1 VPLSAGLP
9 VSTVT
14 PQVVYLHGFASS
26 PASSKAAFVGR
37 RLAAHG
43 VPFHCPD
50 LNQPDF
56 STLTAS
62 RMIERTAS
70 LIATLPAGP
79 VVEDSITLVKWAEAN
94 GFDDVWFSDAMAP
107 DSLTMVAAVASYAK
121 RMRVGVAVTPVYTR
135 TPAVFAA
142 TANVLAQLLPDRFV
156 LGLGS
161 SSQAIMERFNGIKMD
176 KPLTRVK
183 ETAVMIRSMLA
194 GERSD
199 FDLTTLKSKGYRQ
212 EPLAKPPPIYLAA
225 LRPKMIEMAAE
236 VGDGVVFNLWPQ
248 KALPKMMEHVE
259 IGAKRAGKRIEDLEI
274 VNRLLVMVTDD
285 VEYAKARFRS
295 QYAPY
300 YANPVYNNF
309 LKWAGFPDEAEGI
322 LAGWEARDRELS
334 TSSITDEM
342 IDTVCNIGDAET
354 VQRRIREDAEAGI
367 DTTIV
372 SPVGQMPLAE
382 AMPTFEAFTADRFAF
397 TD

>member
-1 VPLSAGLP
+1 MAVP
-9 VSTVT
+9 
-14 PQVVYLHGFASS
+14 
-26 PASSKAAFVGR
+26 KR
-37 RLAAHG
+37 
-43 VPFHCPD
+43 
-50 LNQPDF
+50 
-56 STLTAS
+56 
-62 RMIERTAS
+62 
-70 LIATLPAGP
+70 IAVTLPAGP
-79 VVEDSITLVKWAEAN
+79 KVEDSITLVKWAEAN

-107 DSLTMVAAVASYAK
+107 DSLTMVAAVAPYTQ

-142 TANVLAQLLPDRFV
+142 TANVLAQLLPGRFV
-156 LGLGS
+156 MGLGS
-161 SSQAIMERFNGIKMD
+161 SSQAIMERFNGIEME

-183 ETAVMIRSMLA
+183 ETAIMVRSMLA

-199 FDLTTLKSKGYRQ
+199 FDLSTLRSKGYRQ
-212 EPLAKPPPIYLAA
+212 EALPEPPPIYLAA

-236 VGDGVVFNLWPQ
+236 YGDGVVFNLWPQ

-259 IGAKRAGKRIEDLEI
+259 IGARRAGKRIEDIEI

-285 VEYAKARFRS
+285 IDAARARFRT

-309 LKWAGFPDEAEGI
+309 LKWAGYAEEAAGI

-342 IDTVCNIGDAET
+342 IDTVCNIGDVDT
-354 VQRRIREDAEAGI
+354 VQRRIRKDAEAGI

-372 SPVGQMPLAE
+372 SPIGVMPLAD
-382 AMPTFEAFTADRFAF
+382 AMPTFEAFTADRFALG
-397 TD
+397 D

>member
-1 VPLSAGLP
+1 MSVP
-9 VSTVT
+9 
-14 PQVVYLHGFASS
+14 
-26 PASSKAAFVGR
+26 KR
-37 RLAAHG
+37 
-43 VPFHCPD
+43 
-50 LNQPDF
+50 
-56 STLTAS
+56 
-62 RMIERTAS
+62 
-70 LIATLPAGP
+70 IALTLPAGP
-79 VVEDSITLVKWAEAN
+79 AVEDSITLVKWAEAN

-107 DSLTMVAAVASYAK
+107 DSLTMVAAVAPYAR

-142 TANVLAQLLPDRFV
+142 TANVLAQLLPGRFV

-183 ETAVMIRSMLA
+183 ETAIMVRSMLA

-212 EPLAKPPPIYLAA
+212 EPLAAPPPIYLAA

-236 VGDGVVFNLWPQ
+236 IGDGVVFNLWPQ
-248 KALPKMMEHVE
+248 KALPRMIEHVE
-259 IGAKRAGKRIEDLEI
+259 IGAKRAGKRIEDIEI

-285 VEYAKARFRS
+285 IEYAKARFRS

-300 YANPVYNNF
+300 YANPVYNEF
-309 LKWAGFPDEAEGI
+309 LKWAGFPDEAAGI

-334 TSSITDEM
+334 TGSISDDM
-342 IDTVCNIGDAET
+342 IDTVCNIGD
-354 VQRRIREDAEAGI
+354 VDKVRRRVREDAEAGI

-372 SPVGQMPLAE
+372 SPIGVMPLVE

-397 TD
+397 GNR